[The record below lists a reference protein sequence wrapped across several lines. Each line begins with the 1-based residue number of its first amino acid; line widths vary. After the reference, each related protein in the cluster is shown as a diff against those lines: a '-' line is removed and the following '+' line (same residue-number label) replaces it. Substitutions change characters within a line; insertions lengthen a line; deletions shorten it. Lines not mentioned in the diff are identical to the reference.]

1 MTEDTKRAMEM
12 IRPIAKELGICVN
25 ADDDWLLCDE
35 QAIGIA
41 CNSTYATVVEFIA
54 YCMYRLDKRELR
66 FRGAISWN
74 KLAEEAVKRYWL
86 SNQLAMK
93 LGKGKKEGE
102 PDDDKG

>member
-25 ADDDWLLCDE
+25 ADGNWLLCDE

-54 YCMYRLDKRELR
+54 YCMYHLDKRELR
-66 FRGAISWN
+66 FRGVISWN
-74 KLAEEAVKRYWL
+74 EQAADAVKRYWL
-86 SNQLAMK
+86 SKHLAMK
-93 LGKGKKEGE
+93 MGKGNQDGT
-102 PDDDKG
+102 D